1 MVDSDNLNLND
12 PFDYLLQT
20 HTNDEA
26 LSIIG
31 DMVNHGGIPLDSE
44 ALRLSGCYAH
54 IARTAKMLSAIQ
66 AELPKL
72 IIESGQVNEHI
83 HKRNTD
89 NYLSAFDLL
98 QEKDAKSNEKLVSI
112 IFTSLETHLLALE
125 AQVKKI
131 DEGILK
137 LQKDADSIVKKSIF
151 NQRDLS
157 AYLLFGAIGLLVGS
171 ISIVGIYQFVVM
183 PKQLTQM
190 RGGDAAILDWFSTPD
205 GKIMYNTYKAG
216 NKSVKAC
223 AKQEIDK
230 TGKKKI
236 RCDISFYL

>member
-1 MVDSDNLNLND
+1 MVDSNDLNLDD

-26 LSIIG
+26 LAVIG
-31 DMVNHGGIPLDSE
+31 NMVNHGGIPLDSE
-44 ALRLSGCYAH
+44 ALRLAGCYAH
-54 IARTAKMLSAIQ
+54 IAHTAKMLSAIQ

-72 IIESGQVNEHI
+72 VIESGERNERVHQ
-83 HKRNTD
+83 RNTA
-89 NYLSAFDLL
+89 NYLSAFDILRD
-98 QEKDAKSNEKLVSI
+98 KDVKMYEKLS
-112 IFTSLETHLLALE
+112 SLVFSSLDTHLVTLE
-125 AQVKKI
+125 NQSNKI
-131 DEGILK
+131 NQGITE
-137 LQKDADSIVKKSIF
+137 LQQSANSIVKKSIF

-157 AYLLFGAIGLLVGS
+157 AYLLFGSIGLLIGS
-171 ISIVGIYQFVVM
+171 LSIVGLFQFVVM

-205 GKIMYNTYKAG
+205 GKIMYSTYKAG

-223 AKQEIDK
+223 AKQEVDK